1 MRVHL
6 MNESEIH
13 VFCPKEARVWE
24 ENCMNVEFANFTAI
38 SDHNEYNVVNA
49 LRNSIHGLLASYPTT
64 SEEDEELLKEHA
76 DGTSS
81 LGAIVISAIQLR
93 YREKDILHSA
103 LSFLSD
109 HEEKVRN
116 GSVPFQLELKA
127 LERVEANLREAEHKK
142 FVEEVRARASLR
154 PALAFVEVDMGAD
167 LPKANLTLEE
177 GRDIKQTVKEFCV
190 KHGVTAQYVDTLEKA
205 LRGRVVSPEPLS
217 LLLGVII
224 PATGDR
230 KILAVPQGTNA
241 TIETGVFCAR
251 YDNSPDVTATPW
263 CTALLERVNN
273 RLNVTFS
280 RNILLV
286 VPIDAPDS
294 RKLKLVIREGEQ
306 HDLMQFVSD
315 FFELYHMPAE
325 SVSMMANEVHKRLPA
340 VEFQV
345 PISIGSQRQVHAR
358 FSRNDNI
365 TTVVNAFANFYQVE
379 DSMKVAILKR
389 ARANMAPG
397 TFMV

>member
-1 MRVHL
+1 
-6 MNESEIH
+6 
-13 VFCPKEARVWE
+13 
-24 ENCMNVEFANFTAI
+24 
-38 SDHNEYNVVNA
+38 
-49 LRNSIHGLLASYPTT
+49 
-64 SEEDEELLKEHA
+64 
-76 DGTSS
+76 
-81 LGAIVISAIQLR
+81 
-93 YREKDILHSA
+93 
-103 LSFLSD
+103 
-109 HEEKVRN
+109 
-116 GSVPFQLELKA
+116 
-127 LERVEANLREAEHKK
+127 
-142 FVEEVRARASLR
+142 
-154 PALAFVEVDMGAD
+154 
-167 LPKANLTLEE
+167 
-177 GRDIKQTVKEFCV
+177 
-190 KHGVTAQYVDTLEKA
+190 
-205 LRGRVVSPEPLS
+205 VVSPEPLT

-263 CTALLERVNN
+263 CSALLERVNN

-280 RNILLV
+280 RRILLV

-294 RKLKLVIREGEQ
+294 RKLQLVIREGEQ
-306 HDLMQFVSD
+306 HDLLQFVAD

-325 SVSMMANEVHKRLPA
+325 SVTMMANEVHKRLPA

-365 TTVVNAFANFYQVE
+365 TSVVDGFANFFQIE
-379 DSMKVAILKR
+379 EGMKVAILKR